1 MSYKHKTPI
10 QIRWVDTD
18 MLGHVNNSNH
28 LSYMEMAR
36 VSYFKTVLGDTVD
49 WTKEGI
55 IVAKASV
62 EYKRPIFLDD
72 KLVVY
77 MRVEQI
83 SGRSFN
89 VVYRFVK
96 DLGDGQE
103 QLCAEGATLMVC
115 YDFQKNMSIEMPA
128 EWRKKISEYEGIAL

>member
-55 IVAKASV
+55 IVAKATV

-72 KLVVY
+72 KLTVY
-77 MRVEQI
+77 MRVDQI

-96 DLGDGQE
+96 ELDEGQE
-103 QLCAEGATLMVC
+103 QVCAEGSTLMVC
-115 YDFQKNMSIEMPA
+115 YDFQKN
-128 EWRKKISEYEGIAL
+128 

>member
-55 IVAKASV
+55 IVAKATV

-72 KLVVY
+72 KLTVY
-77 MRVEQI
+77 MRVDQI

-96 DLGDGQE
+96 ELDEGQE
-103 QLCAEGATLMVC
+103 QVCAEGSTLMVC

-128 EWRKKISEYEGIAL
+128 EWRKKIRDYEGIHL

>member
-1 MSYKHKTPI
+1 MSYKHKTSI

-36 VSYFKTVLGDTVD
+36 VSYFKTVLGNSVD

-72 KLVVY
+72 KLAVY
-77 MRVEQI
+77 MRVDQV

-89 VVYRFVK
+89 VAYRFVK
-96 DLGDGQE
+96 ELEEGEE
-103 QLCAEGATLMVC
+103 QLCAEGSTLMVC
-115 YDFQKNMSIEMPA
+115 YDFHKNMSIEMPS
-128 EWRKKISEYEGIAL
+128 EWRKKISDFEGISL